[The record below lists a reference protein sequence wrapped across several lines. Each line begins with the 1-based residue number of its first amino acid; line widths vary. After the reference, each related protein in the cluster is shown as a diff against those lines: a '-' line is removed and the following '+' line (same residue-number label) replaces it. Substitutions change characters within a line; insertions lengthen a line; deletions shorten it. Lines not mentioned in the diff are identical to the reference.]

1 MKKLFVTSLASLL
14 GATMAFVGHA
24 QSADLKLSALPAS
37 DFAFCLASDAVFVA
51 GATSATETGLVVT
64 NVGNAMT
71 NTSGKVV
78 VAANNFYKNGA
89 GGEWSS
95 NMGQFSLPGG
105 TCYNVSTMMKTTSPN
120 GGTAWTCAAT
130 SGAASNAGAT
140 LSGLV
145 STQTQILNIATG
157 YVTAGVSSTLNN
169 APIVNCPY

>member
-1 MKKLFVTSLASLL
+1 MKKFPTASLALL
-14 GATMAFVGHA
+14 MGATLAPLGHA
-24 QSADLKLSALPAS
+24 QSADLKLAALPAS
-37 DFAFCLASDAVFVA
+37 NFAFCLASDAIFVA
-51 GATSATETGLVVT
+51 GATSATETGIVVT
-64 NVGNAMT
+64 NVGNSLT

-89 GGEWSS
+89 GGEWTS
-95 NMGQFSLPGG
+95 NTGQFTLPGG
-105 TCYNVSTMMKTTSPN
+105 TCYNVATMMKSTSPN

-140 LSGLV
+140 ISGLI

-169 APIVNCPY
+169 APTVNCPY